1 MLCKNNECV
10 FDKMLLNSYLM
21 LGKCYYLCGKRF
33 DMKKVCIK
41 EFTFI
46 GVMSIV
52 LLQSMWLYNTY
63 ILTFKDFSEKVN
75 TSLDKAINREVCLRL
90 NTAIVPEGYVIES
103 SPVDGT
109 TDVSF
114 IGFQET
120 LLEIGS
126 NISLSA
132 VDSIYRELLSEAQ
145 IDAKVVIATIDK
157 DSKILD
163 STMDG
168 KELSLGKG
176 SLKTIPIPIRYDKS
190 ISVQAT
196 IINPYWIIL
205 NRMALIMISTIIM
218 MIFVSWCILYQI
230 KVIIKERRI
239 AKWKDTF
246 SKAMIHDMK
255 TPIAGIRLS
264 THILKDIRPE
274 EVNERNEMLNYI
286 EKENEHLYAL
296 ANKVLT
302 IAKMEGKKIVLKKR
316 VFQLS
321 PIVEDL
327 IERFEKRTT
336 KQIDFKVSLDVDK
349 AFGEEEYIKEAI
361 YNLIDN
367 AIKYSGES
375 VKITICSKMENEML
389 CISVEDNG
397 IGISRSDRNRIFEK
411 FERGART
418 LKNGISGFGLGLNYV
433 KHVAEAHGGRA
444 DMMSREGYGSVFM
457 IIIPNKTDD

>member
-1 MLCKNNECV
+1 MGVLSILLLQLIWLNSAY
-10 FDKMLLNSYLM
+10 KMTQNDIIQKSNDLLN
-21 LGKCYYLCGKRF
+21 
-33 DMKKVCIK
+33 
-41 EFTFI
+41 
-46 GVMSIV
+46 
-52 LLQSMWLYNTY
+52 
-63 ILTFKDFSEKVN
+63 
-75 TSLDKAINREVCLRL
+75 KAIERESLSRL
-90 NTAIVPEGYVIES
+90 TQMIVPGGEIVGS
-103 SPVDGT
+103 SPIDAT
-109 TDVSF
+109 MDNTMDKL
-114 IGFQET
+114 QES
-120 LLEIGS
+120 LFNLGS
-126 NISLSA
+126 EISLSD
-132 VDSIYRELLSEAQ
+132 VDSIYRVLLSKANINTE
-145 IDAKVVIATIDK
+145 IILFT
-157 DSKILD
+157 LD
-163 STMDG
+163 STNNVIESTVSNNRVYNTF
-168 KELSLGKG
+168 KFWE
-176 SLKTIPIPIRYDKS
+176 TNIIPIYSNHSLNI
-190 ISVQAT
+190 QG
-196 IINPYWIIL
+196 IIVNPYWMIL
-205 NRMALIMISTIIM
+205 KRMGLILFATVIIMIFIC
-218 MIFVSWCILYQI
+218 WCIVYQI
-230 KVIIKERRI
+230 KVIINERRI
-239 AKWKDTF
+239 AQWKDTF

-336 KQIDFKVSLDVDK
+336 KQIDFKVNLAVDE

-411 FERGART
+411 FERGTRT

-457 IIIPNKTDD
+457 IIIPNKTDE

>member
-1 MLCKNNECV
+1 MGVLSILLLQLIWLINAY
-10 FDKMLLNSYLM
+10 KMTKIDIIQKSDDLLN
-21 LGKCYYLCGKRF
+21 
-33 DMKKVCIK
+33 
-41 EFTFI
+41 
-46 GVMSIV
+46 
-52 LLQSMWLYNTY
+52 
-63 ILTFKDFSEKVN
+63 
-75 TSLDKAINREVCLRL
+75 KAIERESLFRL
-90 NTAIVPEGYVIES
+90 TKMIVPGGEIVGS
-103 SPVDGT
+103 SPIDAT
-109 TDVSF
+109 MDNTMDKL
-114 IGFQET
+114 QES
-120 LLEIGS
+120 LFKLGS
-126 NISLSA
+126 EMSLSD
-132 VDSIYRELLSEAQ
+132 VDSIYRVLLNKANINTE
-145 IDAKVVIATIDK
+145 TILF
-157 DSKILD
+157 SLD
-163 STMDG
+163 SANNVIKSTMPSNRVYNTF
-168 KELSLGKG
+168 KFW
-176 SLKTIPIPIRYDKS
+176 KTTIIPIYSNHSLNI
-190 ISVQAT
+190 QG
-196 IINPYWIIL
+196 IIVNPYWMIL
-205 NRMALIMISTIIM
+205 KRMGLILLATVIIMIFIC
-218 MIFVSWCILYQI
+218 WCIVYQI
-230 KVIIKERRI
+230 KVIINERRI

-246 SKAMIHDMK
+246 SRAMIHDMK

-264 THILKDIRPE
+264 IHILKDIKPE
-274 EVNERNEMLNYI
+274 EENERNEMLNYI

-302 IAKMEGKKIVLKKR
+302 IAKMEGKKIVIKKQ
-316 VFQLS
+316 VFKLS
-321 PIVEDL
+321 PVVEDL

-336 KQIDFKVSLDVDK
+336 KQIDFKVNLAVDE